1 MVERRPPVTAACH
14 AQLTAAGAIVAGP
27 VSSVEQ
33 VLNLLEAGDVDG
45 AIIDIK
51 VDVEMMF
58 HLAMLLESMATP
70 FVFASF
76 LDVNSEGYAF
86 SGDRE
91 HLRKI
96 ADALLARLD
105 QRQPSIDVVSLNRW
119 RGWCSTT
126 RHVLSEDG
134 RT

>member
-1 MVERRPPVTAACH
+1 MSKKDIPVLHAFRGKKLIVVERRPPVTAACH

-70 FVFASF
+70 FVFTSF

-96 ADALLARLD
+96 ADALFGSPGSA
-105 QRQPSIDVVSLNRW
+105 
-119 RGWCSTT
+119 STL
-126 RHVLSEDG
+126 H
-134 RT
+134 